1 VTIRTIL
8 LLGFLLVIAISAATG
23 VYSIS
28 VIGRTSALTAELY
41 DRPLMASS
49 FALSATADFA
59 QADRALVVATLTEA
73 GTKLHEKGKAI
84 AALES
89 NVTDDL
95 NVVEKRF
102 RDPRGAAMIG
112 DVRQPLAGWD
122 ALVKRM
128 AAADPA
134 QLPAMLATEAKLRDT
149 IDEKL
154 DILVEGAKEDGL
166 NFREDAVAVGRFSRQ
181 MLIGAVAVTVACGI
195 FIALLI
201 ARRISRPIVAMTR
214 TMSELAAGDTEVV
227 IPAIERRD
235 EVGQIA
241 KAVEVF
247 KRSAIENLRLTAAKA
262 QEQAIRDR
270 RQAAMD
276 RHTQEFGTSVS
287 GVMASMVQSAADMR
301 TAASDMSEAAK
312 RTRDSTTSA
321 VESASVSARNL
332 NSVAVAA
339 EEMAV
344 SSREISQQ
352 VAQVTSVVRDAV
364 ECASETDAKVAS
376 LADAAD
382 RIGDVVR
389 LITDIAGQT
398 NLLALNATIEAARA
412 GDAGKG
418 FAVVA
423 GEVKVLAAQ
432 TARATDQIGAQIGA
446 IRSATGDAVS
456 AVRRVG
462 AAIGQVDAV
471 ATAIAAAVEQQAA
484 ATQEISGSVQNVTRA
499 TGDAAQAMAQV
510 LSIAGQTDSASQSVL
525 TAADEVGRTAETL
538 RVEVNDFLSAVAQDD
553 ADERRNYERVPGAGT
568 TASLTIR
575 GYAEVQAV
583 VQDIS
588 RGGVSLMC
596 DSTAPSGTEVEIGM
610 SGAGTMCGR
619 VVRSGN
625 GRIAVAFRQDA
636 ATQGRVDLALGLLTQ
651 RTHHIAA

>member
-1 VTIRTIL
+1 VKIRTIL
-8 LLGFLLVIAISAATG
+8 LIGFLLVIAISAATG
-23 VYSIS
+23 IYSIS
-28 VIGRTSALTAELY
+28 VIGETSALTAELY

-73 GTKLHEKGKAI
+73 GATLHKNGAAI

-89 NVTDDL
+89 NITDDL
-95 NVVEKRF
+95 DVVEKRF
-102 RDPRGAAMIG
+102 RDPRASAMIG
-112 DVRQPLAGWD
+112 DVRKSLADWD
-122 ALVKRM
+122 GLMKRM
-128 AAADPA
+128 VAADPT
-134 QLPAMLATEAKLRDT
+134 QLPGMLGTEAKLRDK

-166 NFREDAVAVGRFSRQ
+166 NFREDAVAVGRFSRR
-181 MLIGAVAVTVACGI
+181 MLMGAVTFTVACGI

-247 KRSAIENLRLTAAKA
+247 KRSAIDNLRLTAAKA
-262 QEQAIRDR
+262 EEQAIRDR

-301 TAASDMSEAAK
+301 TAATDMSEAAK

-321 VESASVSARNL
+321 VENSSVSARNL

-339 EEMAV
+339 EEMAA
-344 SSREISQQ
+344 SSKEISQQ

-364 ECASETDAKVAS
+364 ERASETDAKVAS

-423 GEVKVLAAQ
+423 GEVKALAAQ

-446 IRSATGDAVS
+446 IRNATGDAVG
-456 AVRRVG
+456 AMRKVG

-484 ATQEISGSVQNVTRA
+484 ATQEISGTVQNVTRA
-499 TGDAAQAMAQV
+499 TSDGALAMAQV
-510 LSIAGQTDSASQSVL
+510 LSIAGQTDTASQSVL

-538 RVEVNDFLSAVAQDD
+538 RLEVNDFLSAVARDE
-553 ADERRNYERVPGAGT
+553 AGERRSYERVLGAGA
-568 TASLTIR
+568 TASLTVR
-575 GYAEVQAV
+575 GCAEVQAV
-583 VQDIS
+583 VLNIS
-588 RGGVSLMC
+588 RGGIALVC
-596 DSTAPSGTEVEIGM
+596 DNAAPSGTEVEVGLPNAGVV
-610 SGAGTMCGR
+610 SGRIA
-619 VVRSGN
+619 RSGN
-625 GRIAVAFRQDA
+625 GQISVTLRQDA
-636 ATQGRVDLALGLLTQ
+636 ATLERMDVALDSLRRQTP
-651 RTHHIAA
+651 RIAA